1 MSWSSSP
8 FCSILLSPLFLY
20 MCWSHV
26 YSLNTLPAKS
36 FHSQSQL
43 PRGPILQYLVAS
55 LKLLS
60 LLLGVNSVCPEGTP
74 GPLHGLLCHIALPL
88 HVLMACFFT
97 SSLWSDATSLKR
109 TLWPPYDKIT
119 PFPHYLTLFFIF
131 LLWPTVFLY
140 LCICS
145 MRIFYYS
152 FPHVWHI
159 VKNRYLLKEWRDE
172 RVLSS
177 FLL

>member
-8 FCSILLSPLFLY
+8 FCSILFFPLFLY

-60 LLLGVNSVCPEGTP
+60 LLLGVNRVCPEGTP
-74 GPLHGLLCHIALPL
+74 GPLHGLFCHIALPL

-131 LLWPTVFLY
+131 LLWPTVFLCLPLPVY
-140 LCICS
+140 MFHENILLLLPSCLAHS
-145 MRIFYYS
+145 
-152 FPHVWHI
+152 
-159 VKNRYLLKEWRDE
+159 KN
-172 RVLSS
+172 
-177 FLL
+177 